1 MKKTIKIKFMGVWVD
16 LYFSY
21 DLNEFSVEDLGI
33 KREDGYI
40 DLSFMLDSE
49 KDKAAIEKFLIDY
62 IK

>member
-1 MKKTIKIKFMGVWVD
+1 MNKTIKIKFLGKEVN

-33 KREDGYI
+33 NRTDGYI